1 MIKFKSL
8 TFHYPKTKIPI
19 LSDLNLEINPG
30 TLTLVTGV
38 SGSGKSTLLRC
49 LNGLVPHFSGGIIT
63 GSISVFGLNPIKEGP
78 EKMAADVGF
87 VFQEP
92 EAQFVYDNVEDE
104 IAFALENAGIPY
116 DGMHKRVGEII
127 EKLSIEEIRNKK
139 IGQISGGE
147 KQLVAIA
154 SALVGGKK
162 LLILDEPTSQ
172 LDPQTADNLLT
183 VITRM
188 KEELGLTIIIAE
200 HRLERL
206 LPYTDNL
213 LHLQSNSSPIFGR
226 PREVLSKID
235 QVPPLIE
242 IARKLQ
248 ISSLP
253 VKIEEFPQ
261 IQIEPQDSEDPHLS
275 KEAGK
280 SKKSILS
287 LSRVSTIIDQNVI
300 VKSVNFELRKGEIL
314 NILGPNGSGKTTLLR
329 SILGL
334 LPTTG
339 QILLNGT
346 DIKMLDFHN
355 IIEHVA
361 YLPQN
366 PNDLLFAETVM
377 DELRIT
383 LKNHKKKMDRPEME
397 IFLEHF
403 GIKEKQDDYP
413 RDISIGERQRVAL
426 AAIMIIKPNL
436 VLLDEPTR
444 GLDYNAKL
452 ALRNLIK
459 DWANQG
465 VSIMLVTHDVEFAAT
480 LANRVIILENGQ
492 VIFDGDPISAF
503 SKFESYQTQTA
514 RLFPD
519 RGWITPGDIRRK

>member
-1 MIKFKSL
+1 
-8 TFHYPKTKIPI
+8 
-19 LSDLNLEINPG
+19 
-30 TLTLVTGV
+30 
-38 SGSGKSTLLRC
+38 
-49 LNGLVPHFSGGIIT
+49 
-63 GSISVFGLNPIKEGP
+63 
-78 EKMAADVGF
+78 
-87 VFQEP
+87 
-92 EAQFVYDNVEDE
+92 
-104 IAFALENAGIPY
+104 
-116 DGMHKRVGEII
+116 
-127 EKLSIEEIRNKK
+127 
-139 IGQISGGE
+139 
-147 KQLVAIA
+147 
-154 SALVGGKK
+154 
-162 LLILDEPTSQ
+162 
-172 LDPQTADNLLT
+172 
-183 VITRM
+183 
-188 KEELGLTIIIAE
+188 
-200 HRLERL
+200 
-206 LPYTDNL
+206 
-213 LHLQSNSSPIFGR
+213 
-226 PREVLSKID
+226 
-235 QVPPLIE
+235 
-242 IARKLQ
+242 
-248 ISSLP
+248 
-253 VKIEEFPQ
+253 
-261 IQIEPQDSEDPHLS
+261 
-275 KEAGK
+275 
-280 SKKSILS
+280 
-287 LSRVSTIIDQNVI
+287 
-300 VKSVNFELRKGEIL
+300 
-314 NILGPNGSGKTTLLR
+314 
-329 SILGL
+329 
-334 LPTTG
+334 
-339 QILLNGT
+339 
-346 DIKMLDFHN
+346 MLDFHN

>member
-1 MIKFKSL
+1 M
-8 TFHYPKTKIPI
+8 PI

-30 TLTLVTGV
+30 TLTLVTGA

-63 GSISVFGLNPIKEGP
+63 GTISVFGLNPIKEGP
-78 EKMAADVGF
+78 EVMAADVGF

-104 IAFALENAGIPY
+104 IAFALENVGIPY
-116 DGMHKRVGEII
+116 IGMHKRVEEII
-127 EKLSIEEIRNKK
+127 ENLSIEEIRDKK

-154 SALVGGKK
+154 SALVGDKK

-213 LHLQSNSSPIFGR
+213 LHLKLNSSPIYGS
-226 PREVLSKID
+226 PREVLSQIE

-248 ISSLP
+248 ISPLP
-253 VKIEEFPQ
+253 VLIEEFPQ
-261 IQIEPQDSEDPHLS
+261 IQVEPQESQNFHITA
-275 KEAGK
+275 EAK
-280 SKKSILS
+280 NSKKSILS
-287 LSRVSTIIDQNVI
+287 LSRVSVTINQQAILKTVD
-300 VKSVNFELRKGEIL
+300 FELRKGEIL
-314 NILGPNGSGKTTLLR
+314 NILGPNGAGKTTLLR
-329 SILGL
+329 SVLGL
-334 LPTTG
+334 IPSSG
-339 QILLNGT
+339 QILLNGM
-346 DIKMLDFHN
+346 DIKMMDFHN

-383 LKNHKKKMDRPEME
+383 LKNHHMKMDRPDME

-403 GIKEKQDDYP
+403 GLRDKQDDYP
-413 RDISIGERQRVAL
+413 RDLSIGERQRVAL

-452 ALRNLIK
+452 ALSNLIK
-459 DWANQG
+459 DWAHQG
-465 VSIMLVTHDVEFAAT
+465 VAIILVTHDVEFAAT
-480 LANRVIILENGQ
+480 LADRVIILENGQ
-492 VIFDGDPISAF
+492 IIFDGHPISAF
-503 SKFESYQTQTA
+503 SKFQAYQTQTA

-519 RGWITPGDIRRK
+519 RGWITPGDIIRK

>member
-1 MIKFKSL
+1 MIKIKSL
-8 TFHYPKTKIPI
+8 TFQYPGSTKPI
-19 LSDLNLEINPG
+19 LRDLNLEINPG
-30 TLTLVTGV
+30 TLTLVTGA

-63 GSISVFGLNPIKEGP
+63 GNIGVFGLDPINQGP
-78 EKMAADVGF
+78 EVMAADVGF

-92 EAQFVYDNVEDE
+92 EAQFVYNNIEDE

-116 DGMHKRVGEII
+116 EEMHEKVSKII
-127 EKLSIEEIRNKK
+127 EKLSLKDICDKNIR
-139 IGQISGGE
+139 QISGGE

-172 LDPQTADNLLT
+172 LDPQTADNLLS
-183 VITRM
+183 VITKM

-213 LHLQSNSSPIFGR
+213 LHLQSNSSLIFGR
-226 PREVLSKID
+226 PREVFSQID

-248 ISSLP
+248 ISPLP
-253 VKIEEFPQ
+253 IKIEEFPQ
-261 IQIEPQDSEDPHLS
+261 IQIEHQDSQNLHLS
-275 KEAGK
+275 AEAG
-280 SKKSILS
+280 KSILS
-287 LSRVSTIIDQNVI
+287 LSRVSAMIDQNVI
-300 VKSVNFELRKGEIL
+300 LKSVDFELRNGEIL
-314 NILGPNGSGKTTLLR
+314 NILGHNGAGKTTLLR

-334 LPTTG
+334 IPSSG
-339 QILLNGT
+339 QILLNGIN
-346 DIKMLDFHN
+346 IKMIDFHN
-355 IIEHVA
+355 IIEQVA

-366 PNDLLFAETVM
+366 PNDLLFADTVM

-383 LKNHKKKMDRPEME
+383 LKNHQMKMDRFDME

-403 GIKEKQDDYP
+403 GLREKQDDYP
-413 RDISIGERQRVAL
+413 RDLSIGERQRVAL
-426 AAIMIIKPNL
+426 AAIMIVKPNL

-452 ALRNLIK
+452 ALSNLIK
-459 DWANQG
+459 DWAHQG
-465 VSIMLVTHDVEFAAT
+465 VAIILVTHDVEFAAT
-480 LANRVIILENGQ
+480 LADRVIILENGQ
-492 VIFDGDPISAF
+492 VIFNGHPISAF
-503 SKFESYQTQTA
+503 SKFQAYQTQTA

-519 RGWITPGDIRRK
+519 RGWITPEDIRRK